1 MQESIEKA
9 EEMLTEDGAE
19 LVKDEETIIYTA
31 DLTQNEIQQLQES
44 DAAIVVEENIEL
56 FGA

>member
-1 MQESIEKA
+1 
-9 EEMLTEDGAE
+9 MLTEDGAE